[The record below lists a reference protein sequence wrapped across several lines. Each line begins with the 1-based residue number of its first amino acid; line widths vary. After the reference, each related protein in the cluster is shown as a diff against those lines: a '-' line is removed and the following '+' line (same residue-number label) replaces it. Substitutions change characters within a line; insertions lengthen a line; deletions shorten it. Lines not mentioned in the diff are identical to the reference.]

1 MIKPT
6 PLAIVIGTLLSAS
19 AVAEEISYS
28 LDEVVVSA
36 TRLNTQTI
44 DTAASV
50 TVIDEEE
57 IEENMVKDID
67 DLFKYT
73 PGVNVQSN
81 SRQGVQSINIRG
93 IEGNRIKVIVDGV
106 AQANQFDSG
115 AEFVNSS
122 RVDVDTDMIKAVEIV
137 KGAASSLQGS
147 DAIGGIVA
155 FETKDP
161 ADILKGRDFG
171 GYAKLNYS
179 SSDKTFSES
188 VAIANKVGDLESL
201 VAYTRRDGE
210 ELDNFGQPDEQDSSA
225 NNLLVKLQYQ
235 LNAAHR
241 IEFSGNYIRNKNNL
255 SLDYLTS
262 MVPYENAS
270 GSDETEQYQLG
281 IKHIW
286 DVETSFADRITWQLD
301 WMSKE
306 ETGVTDRTRVSNG
319 NVQKKDYLY
328 SDEGIQFDAQFDK
341 YFVTG
346 GAEHN
351 LIYGA
356 SFSDKDIANTNKEF
370 NSVGSDQVIFYI
382 PDAQETRYGLFAQD
396 EITFGNWIVTPGVR
410 FDSFDT
416 NPGDTSANP
425 SLNAASEY
433 KDYSDSAVTGR
444 LGTVYKLNEE
454 NRLFVQI
461 SQGFRAPDFQELY
474 YSYGNPMYGYV
485 NKPNP
490 DLEAEES
497 ISYEGGWRYN
507 TDLVSN
513 EISLYYSD
521 YDNFIDNQLVS
532 GSFMTGD
539 AVYQSININKATIK
553 GVELAN
559 KLSWDEFMPVEGFS
573 SRIAA
578 AYTEGEDGDGNPLN
592 SVSPWN
598 TVVGLSYDSVN
609 QWGTTVNLSYI
620 AKKSESDID
629 GDYQPIDAA
638 TVVDITAYYKPIK
651 DLTLRAGVFNV
662 TDEEYY
668 NWNDVRGLSA
678 EDNDRTEAKRN
689 FSLTAKYE
697 F

>member
-19 AVAEEISYS
+19 AVAEETSYS

-106 AQANQFDSG
+106 AQPNQFESG

-286 DVETSFADRITWQLD
+286 DAETSFADRITWQLD

-396 EITFGNWIVTPGVR
+396 EITFGKWIVTPGVR

-416 NPGDTSANP
+416 DPGDTSANP

-513 EISLYYSD
+513 EISLFYSD

-559 KLSWDEFMPVEGFS
+559 QLSWDEFMPVEGFS

-598 TVVGLSYDSVN
+598 TVVGLSYDSIN
-609 QWGTTVNLSYI
+609 QWGTTVNLSYT
-620 AKKSESDID
+620 AKKSQSDID

-651 DLTLRAGVFNV
+651 DLTLRAGIFNV

-678 EDNDRTEAKRN
+678 EDKDRSEAKRN

>member
-19 AVAEEISYS
+19 AVAEETSYS

-188 VAIANKVGDLESL
+188 VALANKVGDLESL

-235 LNAAHR
+235 LSPAHR
-241 IEFSGNYIRNKNNL
+241 LEFAGNYIRNKNNL
-255 SLDYLTS
+255 TLDYLTS

-270 GSDETEQYQLG
+270 GSDETEQYQIG

-286 DVETSFADRITWQLD
+286 DAETSFADRITWQLD

-356 SFSDKDIANTNKEF
+356 SFSDKDIANTNKEL

-416 NPGDTSANP
+416 DPGDTSANP

-485 NKPNP
+485 NKPNSN
-490 DLEAEES
+490 LKAEES

-513 EISLYYSD
+513 EISLFYSD

-553 GVELAN
+553 GVEFAN
-559 KLSWDEFMPVEGFS
+559 QLSWDEFMPVEGFS

-609 QWGTTVNLSYI
+609 QWGTTVNLSYT
-620 AKKSESDID
+620 AKKSQSDID

-678 EDNDRTEAKRN
+678 EDKDRTEAKRN

>member
-19 AVAEEISYS
+19 AVAEETSYS

-36 TRLNTQTI
+36 IRLNTQTI

-241 IEFSGNYIRNKNNL
+241 LEFSGNYIRNKNNL

-262 MVPYENAS
+262 MVPYDNAS

-286 DVETSFADRITWQLD
+286 DAETSFADRITWQLD

-416 NPGDTSANP
+416 DPGDTSANP

-513 EISLYYSD
+513 EISLFYSD

-559 KLSWDEFMPVEGFS
+559 QLSWDEFMPVEGFS

-609 QWGTTVNLSYI
+609 QWGTTVNLSYT
-620 AKKSESDID
+620 AKKSQSDID

-678 EDNDRTEAKRN
+678 EDKDRSEAKRN